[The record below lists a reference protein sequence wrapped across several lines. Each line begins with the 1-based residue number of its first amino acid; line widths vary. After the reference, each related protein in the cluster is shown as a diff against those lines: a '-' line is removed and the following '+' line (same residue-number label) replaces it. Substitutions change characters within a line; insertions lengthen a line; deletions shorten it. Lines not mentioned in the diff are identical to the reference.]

1 MSLARWDNLIM
12 LSVFKYKD
20 YTLFWLGG
28 AFSNIGMWTL
38 IHARLWLMNDLT
50 DSEIMLGLVTMAGL
64 GPTILLSVWGGVL
77 ADRINRLKLVM
88 ISRACFALLAF
99 LTAALIM
106 SNIIAPWHLLAI
118 SLGTGVLLSFDIP
131 SRQAMLPNL
140 VNRNHLVNAI
150 ALYSFLSVASSILGP
165 GFFGPLVNLAG
176 IEGLFI
182 LIGVSYLLTVYMMSK
197 MNARPH
203 GQMPAVGNMA
213 QDLLEGLHYIKAHN
227 GIFSLLIMGIV
238 TGVFGV
244 SFINLLPVFA
254 KEILQS
260 GVNGYSQ
267 LLFAL
272 GLGGLVGVILVAG
285 FAKSKRGS
293 IILVCGGIGF
303 SLFLLAFSQSTS
315 MMTAVVLIGLLGLFE
330 LIFQTMNKILVQ
342 TMVDEKFR
350 GRVMSVHQLTWGS
363 TALGGLIMGSL
374 AQVSDVTIAMLI
386 GSVIMFVVIVTLSIL
401 GIKGSYWKTSP

>member
-1 MSLARWDNLIM
+1 
-12 LSVFKYKD
+12 
-20 YTLFWLGG
+20 
-28 AFSNIGMWTL
+28 
-38 IHARLWLMNDLT
+38 MNDLT

-99 LTAALIM
+99 LTAALII

-165 GFFGPLVNLAG
+165 GFFGPLVNIAG

-182 LIGVSYLLTVYMMSK
+182 LIGVSYLLTVYMMSM
-197 MNARPH
+197 MNAQPH

-213 QDLLEGLHYIKAHN
+213 QDLLEGLQYIKAHN

-267 LLFAL
+267 LLFSL
-272 GLGGLVGVILVAG
+272 GFGGLVGVILVAG
-285 FAKSKRGS
+285 FAKSKSGS

-315 MMTAVVLIGLLGLFE
+315 MVNAIILIGLLGLFE

-374 AQVSDVTIAMLI
+374 AQLSDVTLAMLI
-386 GSVIMFVVIVTLSIL
+386 GSVIMFIVIATL
-401 GIKGSYWKTSP
+401 GIVGIKRSYWKTSPY